1 MFTVLTF
8 EIFHATCSLDDGP
21 NVDPLRL
28 IEAVTTGVS
37 FLAAGTIINAR
48 GRIHGLTT
56 GAGIWLAGAI
66 GVACGAGF
74 YAIAAIGAM
83 MSVLIVILLRAVER
97 HVLGTK
103 PRRDKEP

>member
-1 MFTVLTF
+1 
-8 EIFHATCSLDDGP
+8 
-21 NVDPLRL
+21 
-28 IEAVTTGVS
+28 
-37 FLAAGTIINAR
+37 
-48 GRIHGLTT
+48 
-56 GAGIWLAGAI
+56 
-66 GVACGAGF
+66 VACGAGF